1 MTYCLP
7 VDLATPVFHLFLPQ
21 MRMSVDA
28 IVERALAAEDAGFE
42 GIAFMDHLVP
52 PLADEHDMWDA
63 MTIVGW
69 VLARTSTLGV
79 GHLVLCDAFR
89 HPAVLARQ
97 VASLD
102 HASGGRFELGIGW
115 GSAPEE
121 FETFGIG
128 STAPRERVARL
139 AESLQIMRALW
150 AGDVVDHHGEHFTL
164 TGARQRPLPTRQ
176 IPITIG
182 GAGRRTLELV
192 RAHADWWNVPVHQI
206 GRMKRLREQ
215 TGGARVSM
223 QTMVALVPARP
234 SGRTSSPP
242 PGAASGGPRWAT
254 VCSSAPHRNSPRIS
268 PGCTP
273 KASTASTSGS
283 PTSRRSRRSTV
294 SPRSSPRIS
303 SPRDRPGEPPPV
315 LTGRSG
321 AGGARHK
328 QRRNARPERRT
339 GEAHDQPGPPSPP
352 VNVSSPSSS
361 ADGFQ
366 ARCPVT
372 WNDAHGGHGVAGGD
386 RKPFDLVR
394 RAGPPSSEGDTE
406 PAARRP
412 PRWTAKDDRR
422 YFKVCEYVEQG

>member
-1 MTYCLP
+1 M
-7 VDLATPVFHLFLPQ
+7 DLATPVFHLFLPQ

-223 QTMVALVPARP
+223 QTMVALVP
-234 SGRTSSPP
+234 
-242 PGAASGGPRWAT
+242 
-254 VCSSAPHRNSPRIS
+254 
-268 PGCTP
+268 
-273 KASTASTSGS
+273 
-283 PTSRRSRRSTV
+283 
-294 SPRSSPRIS
+294 
-303 SPRDRPGEPPPV
+303 
-315 LTGRSG
+315 
-321 AGGARHK
+321 
-328 QRRNARPERRT
+328 
-339 GEAHDQPGPPSPP
+339 GEAER
-352 VNVSSPSSS
+352 
-361 ADGFQ
+361 AD
-366 ARCPVT
+366 V
-372 WNDAHGGHGVAGGD
+372 VA
-386 RKPFDLVR
+386 
-394 RAGPPSSEGDTE
+394 
-406 PAARRP
+406 AARR
-412 PRWTAKDDRR
+412 RFGRTAMGDGLLIGTAPELAAHFSRLHAEGVDR
-422 YFKVCEYVEQG
+422 FYVWFTDFAPVETLHRFSEVISSDLIASRPAR